1 MKCFE
6 YIYISIYM
14 YTYILCV
21 FAESGTQI
29 LQSFTG
35 SSTSVSKTRD
45 FKVLWTRTKV
55 IAGDRGLA

>member
-1 MKCFE
+1 
-6 YIYISIYM
+6 M

-35 SSTSVSKTRD
+35 SSVSVSKTLD

-55 IAGDRGLA
+55 IAEDRGLA

>member
-29 LQSFTG
+29 LQSFIG
-35 SSTSVSKTRD
+35 SSMSVSKTLD

-55 IAGDRGLA
+55 IAEDRGLA

>member
-1 MKCFE
+1 
-6 YIYISIYM
+6 M

-29 LQSFTG
+29 LQSFIG
-35 SSTSVSKTRD
+35 SSVSVSKTLD

-55 IAGDRGLA
+55 IAEDRGLA